1 MILTT
6 INLLPWREEQRQDQ
20 KKKFL
25 VMMVLTC
32 ALAAAIVGLI
42 HIQMASKIDY
52 QLSRNQF
59 VSKEIAKLD
68 EEIAEISELQ
78 KVRRSLI
85 ERMEVIQDLQ
95 GSRPSIVHLFAEI
108 VSTVP
113 NGVYLET
120 LTQTGSNLLVS
131 GEAESNA
138 RVSTYMRN
146 LSNSEWLKDPNLSVI
161 EIEDKTTNRVSTF
174 TLTVKQT
181 SPNATASARRSS
193 TPQRRDWRSHPT
205 TSGFQPSGS

>member
-1 MILTT
+1 MIMTQ
-6 INLLPWREEQRQDQ
+6 INLLPWREELRQEQ
-20 KKKFL
+20 KKEFGMTAAMS
-25 VMMVLTC
+25 VV
-32 ALAAAIVGLI
+32 LAAAIVGLI
-42 HIQMASKIDY
+42 HFQMQAKIDY
-52 QLSRNQF
+52 QLSRNKF
-59 VSKEIAKLD
+59 LSDEIAKLD
-68 EEIAEISELQ
+68 EEIKEIAELQ

-95 GSRPSIVHLFAEI
+95 ASRPSIVHLFTEI

-120 LTQTGSNLLVS
+120 LAQTGSNLLVT

-146 LSNSEWLKDPNLSVI
+146 LAASDWLKEPNLTVI
-161 EIEDKTTNRVSTF
+161 EVEDKTVNRISSF

-181 SPNATASARRSS
+181 SPNATDEEE
-193 TPQRRDWRSHPT
+193 QD
-205 TSGFQPSGS
+205 GGMQ

>member
-1 MILTT
+1 MSMTQ
-6 INLLPWREEQRQDQ
+6 INLLPWREELRQEQ
-20 KKKFL
+20 KKQFGLMAVMTL
-25 VMMVLTC
+25 VLS
-32 ALAAAIVGLI
+32 AAIVGLI
-42 HIQMASKIDY
+42 HFQMQAKIDY
-52 QLSRNQF
+52 QLSRNRFLSQ
-59 VSKEIAKLD
+59 EIAKLD
-68 EEIAEISELQ
+68 EEIKEIAELQ

-95 GSRPSIVHLFAEI
+95 ASRPSIVHLFSEI

-120 LTQTGSNLLVS
+120 LAQTGGNLLIN

-146 LSNSEWLKDPNLSVI
+146 LAASDWLKEPNLTVI
-161 EIEDKTTNRVSTF
+161 EVEDKTTNRISTF

-181 SPNATASARRSS
+181 SPNATEEK
-193 TPQRRDWRSHPT
+193 QDD
-205 TSGFQPSGS
+205 GGLQ